1 MSASTSDA
9 GIYYAH
15 FDEHPYLGG
24 FTRVIVRECPAGF
37 WGPPD
42 CSESCL
48 DCMHG
53 GICDTITGM
62 CICPPGFM
70 GNLCEKACG
79 SNVYGPECNH
89 SCQADSCRSM
99 QFCLPDPY
107 GCSCATGWAG
117 STCEVECPDGLY
129 GANCNESC
137 ECQNGGS
144 CERHVGC
151 ICPDEWTGIHCHR
164 PKFFFNS
171 STTRVTLA
179 DATQITVECGCAP
192 EVEDCPLQDI
202 QIEITNPDPVPPNIN
217 RIIDDSDQSSIRWHL
232 TPFGIDGNWDFAC
245 SIDYRGNTYTHNL
258 TVTAIGGPFPEIQTF
273 HNLEANRDTTQ
284 SMECRVV
291 TTAGEDVKL
300 RNEQGDL
307 IPLSRHVSIGKSSYY
322 FFHIDALD
330 ENEGVYTCV
339 ATSQSGQTERDAIFN
354 VLDPPVPERAPSII
368 TNINGNVN
376 LRLNTIPFVGDGPLE
391 EIFVEY
397 KLSTSQTWSTTGSLN
412 PSTTTY
418 LLENLNGET
427 QYEVR
432 VVLVRPG
439 ERDEGRGE
447 PGPVFTFQTLC
458 SAPSRSVTLQDVST
472 DGLDSTSLRLEWK
485 NPVGQDFDRINI
497 YYRTVDR
504 VVFEVVEVNDVSA
517 TSYVLR
523 GLQQYQIYKVQ
534 VKLMKCGYVGPA
546 SNVLQRRTKEG
557 APGPVRELHVH
568 PVSYASVSII
578 WQRPQNENGNIRYYN
593 ISAARAQ
600 PGTNLS
606 DVVVQRA
613 DHNEI
618 SYLMTNLKAATD
630 YVISI
635 SAVTILTG
643 PVVTQEVTTKEW
655 VPFAAP
661 TNIRTES
668 SETTLSFTFDAI
680 IESERNGVIE
690 MYEAKLQDPT
700 VTSSAVPPITQN
712 FTQMSVMFDKLTPGR
727 QYTFNVRGW
736 TAVGPGVWSADALS
750 STMPGGYDGTSGGS
764 PDKDQSDGGNESSTG
779 INLMIVL
786 LVVISCTACF
796 VAALVISVLCA
807 RAVSK
812 RRSRAREAEMNN
824 AEEPVMR
831 MSELITQ
838 QSLPNE
844 YDNTAASGYLSRPTS
859 PVLSNQE
866 LNYWKIP
873 WEAMFLERNII
884 AEGNFGQV
892 LKATIKRDGEAIEA
906 AVKILKG

>member
-1 MSASTSDA
+1 MTVSIGDQVVIEMTFTNRDFGEVSWKKDDVVLPKDTTSTRARSTIYTIMSASTSDA

-15 FDEHPYLGG
+15 FDQHPYLGG
-24 FTRVIVRECPAGF
+24 FTRVIVRECPARF
-37 WGPPD
+37 WAPPD

-89 SCQADSCRSM
+89 YCQADSCRSM

-164 PKFFFNS
+164 PTISKKQFMNWS
-171 STTRVTLA
+171 VRVFMCNA
-179 DATQITVECGCAP
+179 
-192 EVEDCPLQDI
+192 I
-202 QIEITNPDPVPPNIN
+202 QVYHLIANPDPVPPNIN
-217 RIIDDSDQSSIRWHL
+217 RTIDDSDQSSIRWHL

-245 SIDYRGNTYTHNL
+245 SIDYRGSTYTHNL
-258 TVTAIGGPFPEIQTF
+258 TVTAIGGPFPEIKTF
-273 HNLEANRDTTQ
+273 HNVEANRDTTS

-291 TTAGEDVKL
+291 TTAGVEMDVKL

-307 IPLSRHVSIGKSSYY
+307 IPHSRHAPGSRSSYY
-322 FFHIDALD
+322 LFHIDALD

-339 ATSQSGQTERDAIFN
+339 ATSQSGQTERDATFN
-354 VLDPPVPERAPSII
+354 VLDPPVPARAPSLI
-368 TNINGNVN
+368 TNSNGNVN
-376 LRLNTIPFVGDGPLE
+376 LYLNTIPFVGDGPLE
-391 EIFVEY
+391 EIFVQY

-412 PSTTTY
+412 PSTTSY
-418 LLENLNGET
+418 RLENLNDET

-432 VVLVRPG
+432 VVL
-439 ERDEGRGE
+439 
-447 PGPVFTFQTLC
+447 
-458 SAPSRSVTLQDVST
+458 
-472 DGLDSTSLRLEWK
+472 
-485 NPVGQDFDRINI
+485 NPVGQAFDRINI
-497 YYRTVDR
+497 YYHSVDQY
-504 VVFEVVEVNDVSA
+504 VFEVVEVNDVSA

-546 SNVLQRRTKEG
+546 GNILQRRTKEG

-568 PVSYASVSII
+568 PVTYASVSIT
-578 WQRPQNENGNIRYYN
+578 WQRPQNENGIIRYYN
-593 ISAARAQ
+593 ISAARAP

-606 DVVVQRA
+606 DVVVERA
-613 DHNEI
+613 DANEI

-635 SAVTILTG
+635 RAVSTLTG

-661 TNIRTES
+661 TNIRFES
-668 SETTLSFTFDAI
+668 SETTLNFTFDEI

-700 VTSSAVPPITQN
+700 VTSIAVPPITQN

-736 TAVGPGVWSADALS
+736 TAVGPGVWSADAIS
-750 STMPGGYDGTSGGS
+750 STMPG
-764 PDKDQSDGGNESSTG
+764 N
-779 INLMIVL
+779 
-786 LVVISCTACF
+786 A
-796 VAALVISVLCA
+796 ISV
-807 RAVSK
+807 
-812 RRSRAREAEMNN
+812 
-824 AEEPVMR
+824 
-831 MSELITQ
+831 
-838 QSLPNE
+838 
-844 YDNTAASGYLSRPTS
+844 
-859 PVLSNQE
+859 
-866 LNYWKIP
+866 
-873 WEAMFLERNII
+873 
-884 AEGNFGQV
+884 
-892 LKATIKRDGEAIEA
+892 
-906 AVKILKG
+906 